1 MQSLRKRVWISGG
14 LSAFAAVA
22 IGTYLLYSFLG
33 QKALERF
40 DQTLIARHTQIV
52 AALSIYSN
60 EPDQLSA
67 LVFDPAYD
75 TPSSGRYW
83 QLIGPDQEIY
93 TSASLLEA
101 TLRVPDAGSSK
112 MDLYDAE
119 GPDAEPYRIAHQLIT
134 LEDGRVWSVA
144 VAEDLAEMIADKTE
158 TRRSLVLAF
167 ALVAAVGLFGT
178 VLQTAVLLRP
188 FDKLRQD
195 VAHRCERDEFLN
207 SAEYP
212 EEVAP
217 LVSDI
222 NTLLQRNRD
231 MVKVSRGRAADL
243 AHALKTPSAI
253 LRNELTVIAE
263 ENQVVDKA
271 LAALDRLDA
280 QLARSLARIRLSNSG
295 ETTFA
300 RTDLSAVVMRFSRL
314 FGKLAERDGKQLRT
328 VCEPN
333 LIIRIDAQDFEEVLG
348 NILDNALKWCR
359 SQISITAHRLPD
371 GIELVVEDD
380 GPGIAAKDRTTA
392 LRAGSRLDTSK
403 SGSGLGLAIS
413 TDLLKVYDSSLD
425 LGDSAL
431 LGGLAVRILI
441 PQRLGA

>member
-1 MQSLRKRVWISGG
+1 MQSLRKRAWISGG
-14 LSAFAAVA
+14 LSALAAVA

-83 QLIGPDQEIY
+83 QMIGPDQEIY

-112 MDLYDAE
+112 MDLYDAK
-119 GPDAEPYRIAHQLIT
+119 GPDAEQYRIAHQLIT

-195 VAHRCERDEFLN
+195 VAHRWERDEFLN

-263 ENQVVDKA
+263 ENVVVDKA

-300 RTDLSAVVMRFSRL
+300 RTDLSAVIMRFSRL
-314 FGKLAERDGKQLRT
+314 FGKLAERDGKQIRT

-359 SQISITAHRLPD
+359 SQISITAHRLSD

-380 GPGIAAKDRTTA
+380 GTGIAAKDRTTA

-441 PQRLGA
+441 PQRPRA

>member
-1 MQSLRKRVWISGG
+1 MQSLRQRAWISGG
-14 LSAFAAVA
+14 LSTLAAVA

-40 DQTLIARHTQIV
+40 DQTLIDRHTQIV
-52 AALSIYSN
+52 AALSNYSD
-60 EPDQLSA
+60 EPGQLSG

-83 QLIGPDQEIY
+83 QLIGPDKEIY

-101 TLRVPDAGSSK
+101 TLRVPDSGSSK
-112 MDLYDAE
+112 LGIYNVG
-119 GPDAEPYRIAHQLIT
+119 GPDTEPYRIAHQLIT

-144 VAEDLAEMIADKTE
+144 VAEDVAELIADKTE
-158 TRRSLVLAF
+158 MRRSLLLAF

-178 VLQTAVLLRP
+178 ILQTALLLRP

-195 VAHRCERDEFLN
+195 VAHRWERDEFLN

-231 MVKVSRGRAADL
+231 MVQVSRGRAADL

-253 LRNELTVIAE
+253 LRNELTLLAE
-263 ENQVVDKA
+263 EDRVVDKA

-300 RTDLSAVVMRFSRL
+300 RTDMSGVVIRFSRL
-314 FGKLAERDGKQLRT
+314 FGKMAERDGKQLKT
-328 VCEPN
+328 ECEPD

-348 NILDNALKWCR
+348 NVLDNALKWCR
-359 SQISITAHRLPD
+359 STISLSARRLQD

-380 GPGIAAKDRTTA
+380 GPGIREKDRAEA
-392 LRAGSRLDTSK
+392 LRAGGRLDTAT

-413 TDLLKVYDSSLD
+413 TDLLKVYESSLE
-425 LGDSAL
+425 LGDSAA
-431 LGGLAVRILI
+431 LGGLAVRIFI
-441 PQRLGA
+441 PLRLTP